1 MQKFVSIRTK
11 FIKLST
17 KILLG
22 TAGALCC
29 VGVLLSTAII
39 NKIANESK
47 LRIINATIQKGD
59 FLIVNNC
66 LALSTMAQDNAFSN
80 IKEIITTALRMNHDI
95 IYGIYMDRD
104 RRMWVDA
111 RLENLQGEVRNKIT
125 LEDTVSLWA
134 DGLTAPGHL
143 ILNGGQLIEFA
154 GPVTSAD
161 GAKLGTV
168 RYGLTMAALKESIA
182 ETQRKVYFS
191 VLKSC
196 LVILLIGIAI
206 FVVSSREARRQ
217 ANAITLPIQKLTDA
231 AHTITAGNYAV
242 PMALTSNDEIGVLA
256 GDFEKMRQTIKQYT
270 DNLEA
275 MVAQRT
281 RELNDAMVELTRSNT
296 ELEQFAYVTSHDL
309 REPLRM
315 ISSYTNLLQKKYGE
329 KLDSDAKAFIAFAVD
344 GAGRMQDLIEDLLT
358 YSRVG
363 TKAKPF
369 EPLDCTAIFEIV
381 TKNLEVAIT
390 EKKATVTAAGLPRL
404 MADRNQLIQLLQ
416 NLIANALK
424 FCKDRPPQI
433 HVAARDNE
441 SEWEFCVRDNGIG
454 IAPQH
459 WDTIFQIFQRLHTR
473 EEYEGTGIG
482 LAVVKKIVERHGGRI
497 WLESQLGL
505 GTTFFFT
512 IPKRPLEG

>member
-1 MQKFVSIRTK
+1 MPRFTPIRTK

-22 TAGALCC
+22 TAGALCLI
-29 VGVLLSTAII
+29 GLLLGIAII
-39 NKIANESK
+39 NKVANDSK
-47 LRIINATIQKGD
+47 KRIVSTTIQKGN

-80 IKEIITTALRMNHDI
+80 IKQLITTALSMNHDI
-95 IYGIYMDRD
+95 VYGIYMDRD

-111 RLENLQGEVRNKIT
+111 RTENLQGEVRNKII
-125 LEDTVSLWA
+125 LEDSVSRWA
-134 DGLTAPGHL
+134 DSLSAPGHL
-143 ILNGGQLIEFA
+143 SLQSDQIIEFA
-154 GPVTSAD
+154 GPVLGAD

-168 RYGLTMAALKESIA
+168 RYGLTMAELKATIA
-182 ETQRKVYFS
+182 ETQRKVYITA
-191 VLKSC
+191 LKAS
-196 LVILLIGIAI
+196 LLILLIGIGI
-206 FVVSSREARRQ
+206 FFISTREAHRA
-217 ANAITLPIQKLTDA
+217 ANAITLPIQKLTEA
-231 AHTITAGNYAV
+231 AHTIADGNYAV
-242 PMALTSNDEIGVLA
+242 PMQLSTDDEIGLLA
-256 GDFEKMRQTIKQYT
+256 GKFEKMRETIKQYT

-281 RELNDAMVELTRSNT
+281 RELNETMVELKRSNT

-329 KLDSDAKAFIAFAVD
+329 RLDSDAKAFIAFAVD
-344 GAGRMQDLIEDLLT
+344 GAGRMQELIDDLLT

-369 EPLDCTAIFEIV
+369 EALECSSVFDIV
-381 TKNLEVAIT
+381 IKNLEVAIT
-390 EKKATVTAAGLPRL
+390 EKRATVTGEGLPRL

-424 FCKDRPPQI
+424 FCKDRPPRV
-433 HVAARDNE
+433 HVAAVDKAN
-441 SEWEFCVRDNGIG
+441 EWEFSVKDNGIG

-482 LAVVKKIVERHGGRI
+482 LAVVKKIVERHGGHI

-512 IPKRPLEG
+512 IPKRPIEG